1 MDRYSLK
8 NSDIKDYLDTSKEFS
23 KIKEFCDFL
32 RNNEADS
39 NIKVG
44 IKKMLSEKVLINNKT
59 EKEAIKKKMFVENIE
74 WIQNNCCIEDE
85 QVDMSLN
92 EVVDNDVIEEEK
104 AEYKEVV
111 PQSDFQIIKQ
121 KYEHEDFEKVTQ
133 LEDEDIDYSEGI
145 VLHEKSVITKQ
156 NNVQLFLSKKKSNIS
171 FDFSKV
177 LIVEAEGNKVLAL
190 GYMVP
195 SVKNELEYTLVFEDK
210 QCIDYDLFK
219 GISKARFVLYS
230 MDGKIYSRTFEM
242 EYKPFYE
249 EKERP
254 LCIDFG
260 TSNTSAGSYGIK
272 DRRKDEPEIVKFIDV
287 TVNPNNTEA
296 VLLPTIVY
304 VDDCSDPNNIKYL
317 FGYEARK
324 KIETEHYESKASVY
338 YEIKRWISSAEDE
351 EEIRDKNNNKA
362 KPKKKDIIKAYLDY
376 VIESSEQ
383 YFGTKF
389 TQIHFSAPVK
399 LKEKFISELSKLYK
413 GEKEILS
420 VDDSIDEGVA
430 IVYNQIIKLM
440 YSDNAKEGTKK
451 SIMIMDCGGG
461 TTDLASC
468 EYQFQNT
475 NAGVELYLDT
485 CFENGNSNFGGN
497 NITYRIMQLLKIKIA
512 AKLST
517 NLIDNMGEAIQ
528 LIDKSENEILGLIEA
543 SLNQKRYDS
552 DKANDEVYAKFLEN
566 YARAERIVPTRY
578 VDNEVYRGTESLKKI
593 KRNFFYL
600 WRQAEQIKIE
610 FYKTERVLMDFD
622 DTDEDAIIDIKS
634 KDNYYLYVN
643 KGDELVKEQNPFDKI
658 SITIKEINRV
668 ICGDIYSL
676 LVGLFKN
683 GELTSRKVNVDE
695 FDYYKLSGQSCKIS
709 LFSELIKEYI
719 PGRKFRPA
727 IAQNGDNKKR
737 SSEDLKLDC
746 VKGCINYV
754 KDKNRP
760 EMNIISKPGLPEII
774 YSVLLKGNHNEDKKL
789 FDCDLP
795 QKILMEISHKNTR
808 EYPLVVVGKDNVPE
822 RDFIFKLRYPGE
834 DGENDV
840 EWSISDIKKKIRS
853 TCSDIVTEDDID
865 LFVKELRKA
874 VSDRKETINSV
885 FAVPAKDGYG
895 IYLGQ
900 VQVSSSAD
908 GVSYMLLR
916 YEYENFEDS
925 SKTFFDGRR

>member
-1 MDRYSLK
+1 MDRYILT
-8 NSDIKDYLDTSKEFS
+8 NSEIREYLDGSKDFS
-23 KIKEFCDFL
+23 AIKEFCEFL
-32 RNNEADS
+32 RNSGNEA
-39 NIKVG
+39 NIRVG
-44 IKKMLSEKVLINNKT
+44 IRKMLSEKVLADNKE
-59 EKEAIKKKMFVENIE
+59 EKESCKKRKFEENVE
-74 WIQNNCCIEDE
+74 WIQNNCRIEGE
-85 QVDMSLN
+85 QVDVTPDEN
-92 EVVDNDVIEEEK
+92 VDVEVIEYEK
-104 AEYKEVV
+104 VEYKDVV

-121 KYEHEDFEKVTQ
+121 KYENEDFEKVIQ

-145 VLHEKSVITKQ
+145 VLYEKSVITKQ
-156 NNVQLFLSKKKSNIS
+156 NNVQLFVSKKMSKIS
-171 FDFSKV
+171 FDMSKV

-195 SVKNELEYTLVFEDK
+195 SVKNELEYTLAFEDK
-210 QCIDYDLFK
+210 RCINYDLFE
-219 GISKARFVLYS
+219 GIRKARFVLYS
-230 MDGKIYSRTFEM
+230 TDGKLYSRTFEM
-242 EYKPFYE
+242 EYKSFQE
-249 EKERP
+249 EEERP

-260 TSNTSAGSYGIK
+260 TSNTSVGSYGIK

-304 VDDCSDPNNIKYL
+304 VDDCSDSNNIKYL

-324 KIETEHYESKASVY
+324 KIEAEHYESKASVY
-338 YEIKRWISSAEDE
+338 YEIKRWILSSEE
-351 EEIRDKNNNKA
+351 FEEIRDKNNNKA
-362 KPKKKDIIKAYLDY
+362 KPQRKDIIKAYLDY
-376 VIESSEQ
+376 VIESAEQ

-389 TQIHFSAPVK
+389 TKLHFSAPVK

-413 GEKEILS
+413 GEKQVLS
-420 VDDSIDEGVA
+420 ADESIDEGVA

-440 YSDNAKEGTKK
+440 YSDSAKEETKK

-468 EYQFQNT
+468 EYYFKNT

-512 AKLST
+512 AKLSN

-528 LIDKSENEILGLIEA
+528 LIDKSENEILGVIEA
-543 SLNQKRYDS
+543 SLEQKTYDS
-552 DKANDEVYAKFLEN
+552 DKANDEVYAKFIEN
-566 YARAERIVPTRY
+566 YEKTEQIVPTKY
-578 VDNEVYRGTESLKKI
+578 VGNEVYRGTESLKKI

-610 FYKTERVLMDFD
+610 FYKTERVLMNFD
-622 DTDEDAIIDIKS
+622 DIDEDAIIDIKG

-643 KGDELVKEQNPFDKI
+643 QGNELVKEPNPFDKI

-683 GELTSRKVNVDE
+683 GELTSRKMNVDE

-727 IAQNGDNKKR
+727 IAYNGDNRKR

-746 VKGCINYV
+746 VKGCINFV
-754 KDKNRP
+754 KDRTRP
-760 EMNIISKPGLPEII
+760 EMDIITNPGTPEII
-774 YSVLLKGNHNEDKKL
+774 YNVLLKGNHSEDKKL
-789 FDCDLP
+789 FDCASP
-795 QKILMEISHKNTR
+795 QNILMEISHKDTR

-822 RDFIFKLRYPGE
+822 REFIFKLRYPGE
-834 DGENDV
+834 GGEKDE
-840 EWSISDIKKKIRS
+840 EWSIAEIKKIICS
-853 TCSDIVTEDDID
+853 TCAVIITENDID
-865 LFVKELRKA
+865 AFTKKLRDA
-874 VSDRKETINSV
+874 VSGKEETVNIV
-885 FAVPAKDGYG
+885 FAVSAKDGYG

-900 VQVSSSAD
+900 VQVSDSED
-908 GVSYMLLR
+908 GLHCMLLR